1 MLTPAVNQYSLGVT
15 KYIWE
20 HAFKAQMEFSYDD
33 MSYFD
38 GSSKYVWYLRFQVEI
53 GI

>member
-1 MLTPAVNQYSLGVT
+1 LLAPNTNQYSVGVT

-20 HAFKAQMEFSYDD
+20 HAFKAQLEATLDD
-33 MSYFD
+33 VSYFD
-38 GSSKYVWYLRFQVEI
+38 GTSKKNWYVRFQVEI